1 MYQYLKYQWNDSR
14 DQDDKVQAYHMLT
27 SYVKHGLDRVDRNY
41 FRHDIKDE
49 VRLRSKYNLKQGMW
63 LYNLQ
68 ELNHNNP
75 NPAEGTLGFFRE
87 AKEMDDKWYKS
98 WHEWAMMNLKAAQPE
113 KLKSLKD
120 ELKVINER
128 IKELQGVLLDMDDDD
143 EEDLDDDEDDMDSDD
158 EVSEGGHD
166 RSIIRLPDPSGNG
179 EPGSEEPGNGIIP
192 LPPEPTSDDGD
203 EEDLNDDED
212 DMDSDD
218 KVSAGGHNSSIIRHP
233 DPSGNGEPGSE
244 EPGNGII
251 PLPREPTSDDG
262 DEEDLDDDEY
272 DMDSEDKVSA
282 GEHDSSIIRHLDSS
296 GNGEPGSEEPGNG
309 IIPLPREL
317 TSDDGDEE
325 DLDNDEDDMD
335 SDDKVLAGGHDSS
348 IIRHPDPSGNGEPG
362 SEEPGNGII
371 PLPRE
376 PTSDDGDEED
386 LDDDEDDMDS
396 DDKVLAGGHDSS
408 IIRLPDPSG
417 NGEPGS
423 EEPGNGI
430 IPLPREPTNELENEE
445 LQQLLRNK
453 DRLCNEIGYK
463 YTLITAAISGF
474 IESITLSLDTNLLQD
489 ILRLLTLWFTH
500 GSNKDVNY
508 VLKSGVMR
516 IPIKTWMQV
525 IPQLIARIDMP
536 DRSERDLIHQILN
549 DIGREHPQALIYPLS
564 VAERSSDGNRGDYAG
579 KLLDLMREHTPQV
592 VQEGIMFSN
601 ELIRIAISWNEQ
613 WHEALE
619 KASSKWFQEKNAK
632 GMLEILS
639 PLHKLVKPELSNPEA
654 VNNLT
659 DLEKSFKNVNGSD
672 LAEAYDWCKQYN
684 KSKDSKAQECIGQA
698 WDCYFRVFKRIGL
711 SINSMNTVRL
721 EDASPILLH
730 QARNMELVVPGTY
743 DPGQPIIKIH
753 SINPSVGVIKSKMR
767 PRKLSMIG
775 SNGKTYTFLLK
786 GNEDL
791 RLDERAMQLF
801 GLVNSLLAHSQKTAQ
816 QNLSIQRYS
825 VIPLSPHSGLSGWRP
840 HSDTLRLLIK
850 EHRERNKVTPTLETK
865 LCQKFCFC
873 YEKLPLMMKIEVF
886 EEVLNITTGEDLAL
900 ILYQRS
906 PSAEV
911 WFERRKNYILSHAV
925 MSMVGYILGLG
936 DRHPGNIMM
945 DRKTG
950 NGLYL
955 SFHTP

>member
-1 MYQYLKYQWNDSR
+1 MTPKLPLFRLREVWWQRLQGCQRNVNDWSRILEVHKLVLSPKEDERAWLKFSSIARREGRLDLSKRILLDLIGKDPSKFQDSNEWLESTLNLSPYVVYQYLKYQWNDSR

-41 FRHDIKDE
+41 FRQDIKDDK
-49 VRLRSKYNLKQGMW
+49 RLRSKYKLKQGMW

-68 ELNHNNP
+68 EMNHNNP

-98 WHEWAMMNLKAAQPE
+98 WHEWAMMNFKAAQPE

-128 IKELQGVLLDMDDDD
+128 IKELQGVPLDMDDDD

-158 EVSEGGHD
+158 EVSE
-166 RSIIRLPDPSGNG
+166 
-179 EPGSEEPGNGIIP
+179 
-192 LPPEPTSDDGD
+192 
-203 EEDLNDDED
+203 
-212 DMDSDD
+212 
-218 KVSAGGHNSSIIRHP
+218 
-233 DPSGNGEPGSE
+233 
-244 EPGNGII
+244 
-251 PLPREPTSDDG
+251 
-262 DEEDLDDDEY
+262 
-272 DMDSEDKVSA
+272 
-282 GEHDSSIIRHLDSS
+282 
-296 GNGEPGSEEPGNG
+296 
-309 IIPLPREL
+309 
-317 TSDDGDEE
+317 
-325 DLDNDEDDMD
+325 
-335 SDDKVLAGGHDSS
+335 
-348 IIRHPDPSGNGEPG
+348 
-362 SEEPGNGII
+362 
-371 PLPRE
+371 
-376 PTSDDGDEED
+376 
-386 LDDDEDDMDS
+386 
-396 DDKVLAGGHDSS
+396 GGHDSS

-453 DRLCNEIGYK
+453 DRLCNEISHK

-536 DRSERDLIHQILN
+536 DRSVRDLIHQVLN
-549 DIGREHPQALIYPLS
+549 DVGREHPQALIYPLS

-632 GMLEILS
+632 GMFEILS
-639 PLHKLVKPELSNPEA
+639 PMHKLVNPELSNPEA

-684 KSKDSKAQECIGQA
+684 KCKDSKAEEYIRQA
-698 WDCYFRVFKRIGL
+698 WDCYFKVYKRIGI

-753 SINPSVGVIKSKMR
+753 SINPSVGVIKSKIR

-791 RLDERAMQLF
+791 RQDERAMQLF

-840 HSDTLRLLIK
+840 HSDTLHLLIK

-936 DRHPGNIMM
+936 DRHPSNIMM

-950 NGLYL
+950 DSHSFYL
-955 SFHTP
+955 FIIFSSFFFIFSSFFFIFSSFLILRYIILSETQYKRIFKQDLRFCGHPLTYL